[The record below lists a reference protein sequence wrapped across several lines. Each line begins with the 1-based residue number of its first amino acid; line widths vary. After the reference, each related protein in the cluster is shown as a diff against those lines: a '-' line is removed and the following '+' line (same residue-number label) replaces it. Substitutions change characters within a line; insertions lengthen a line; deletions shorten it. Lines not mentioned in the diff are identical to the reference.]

1 MQLNAIKLNLFSP
14 LEAMHTWPRPT
25 SSHTLLRTRTSF
37 RFIMSLNMKT
47 FSDLAVAQQCRIY
60 GEIMAELNIP
70 GVPNEQE
77 FYDLVQAKIHGT
89 ESPFNH
95 SRHAKMA
102 STDFLEDSQTGL
114 AASPRSFDNRAGAT
128 NFKLTSKD
136 IKSKPLIHKTSST
149 DENGDTVESSV
160 TLEFPFLHGV
170 DYSSTCQSLK
180 CSGGLLTPCLT
191 RPSKGSNFCKGCVK
205 PGKDGSTV
213 LSKYGTVTQREACSM
228 MCYTDSKDKKEIGFG
243 TYCAKRDVTRAQAEA
258 LIQSAFGGNVIL
270 PEEYWSVD
278 KAKASRAVKKT
289 VSVSSD
295 DEASVAEAEEP
306 AKVVEAEEP
315 AKVVEEPAKVAEEP
329 ASPVEEPASPAEEPA
344 SPVEEPASS
353 VSVEKEL
360 AHVAEELSH
369 IQGAKPSSPTNS
381 TVSTGSDGSAN
392 KKKRGRPKKA
402 KPAAQE
408 ELEKPESPKKGRG
421 RPKKSETVVV
431 VDHAENKAG
440 ASEATG
446 DEEDFTT
453 IQWEGVSYLL
463 DDENTMFLMMDDEPE
478 LYGTWDPETKKAT
491 PLE

>member
-1 MQLNAIKLNLFSP
+1 MA
-14 LEAMHTWPRPT
+14 
-25 SSHTLLRTRTSF
+25 
-37 RFIMSLNMKT
+37 LNMKT

-60 GEIMAELNIP
+60 GEIMAELKIP
-70 GVPNEQE
+70 GVPTEQE
-77 FYDLVQAKIHGT
+77 FYDLVQAKIHGMD
-89 ESPFNH
+89 SQFND
-95 SRHAKMA
+95 SRQGKLA
-102 STDFLEDSQTGL
+102 STDFLEHSQTGL
-114 AASPRSFDNRAGAT
+114 AASPRSFDNRAAAT

-205 PGKDGSTV
+205 PGKDGSTI
-213 LSKYGTVTQREACSM
+213 LSKYGTVSQREACSM
-228 MCYTDSKDKKEIGFG
+228 MCYTDSKGKKEIGFG

-258 LIQSAFGGNVIL
+258 LIESAFGGNVVL

-295 DEASVAEAEEP
+295 DEASVAD
-306 AKVVEAEEP
+306 V
-315 AKVVEEPAKVAEEP
+315 EEP
-329 ASPVEEPASPAEEPA
+329 ASPVEEPA

-360 AHVAEELSH
+360 AHVAEELAH
-369 IQGAKPSSPTNS
+369 VQGAKAASPTNS
-381 TVSTGSDGSAN
+381 TASTGSETSAG

-402 KPAAQE
+402 KSVDIKEDPP
-408 ELEKPESPKKGRG
+408 KSPKKGRG

-431 VDHAENKAG
+431 VDDPEIKASVTESAPEDENG
-440 ASEATG
+440 
-446 DEEDFTT
+446 FTT
-453 IQWEGVSYLL
+453 VEWEGVSYMI
-463 DDENTMFLMMDDEPE
+463 DDENTMFLMVDEEPE
-478 LYGTWDPETKKAT
+478 LYGTWDPETQTAT
-491 PLE
+491 PMEE

>member
-1 MQLNAIKLNLFSP
+1 
-14 LEAMHTWPRPT
+14 
-25 SSHTLLRTRTSF
+25 SF
-37 RFIMSLNMKT
+37 RFIMALNMKT

-77 FYDLVQAKIHGT
+77 FYDLVQAKIHGLD
-89 ESPFNH
+89 SQFNH
-95 SRHAKMA
+95 SRQGKLA
-102 STDFLEDSQTGL
+102 STDFSENSQTGL
-114 AASPRSFDNRAGAT
+114 AASPRSFDNRAGAS

-149 DENGDTVESSV
+149 DENGDNVESSV

-205 PGKDGSTV
+205 PGKDGSTT
-213 LSKYGTVTQREACSM
+213 LSKYGTVSQREACSM
-228 MCYTDSKDKKEIGFG
+228 MCYTDSKGKKEIGFG

-258 LIQSAFGGNVIL
+258 LIESAFGGNVVL

-295 DEASVAEAEEP
+295 DEASVAE
-306 AKVVEAEEP
+306 
-315 AKVVEEPAKVAEEP
+315 VEEPV
-329 ASPVEEPASPAEEPA
+329 SPVEEPASPVEEPA

-360 AHVAEELSH
+360 AHVAEELAH
-369 IQGAKPSSPTNS
+369 VAEELAHVQGADAASPTNS
-381 TVSTGSDGSAN
+381 TSSTGSETSAG
-392 KKKRGRPKKA
+392 KKKRGRPKKKA
-402 KPAAQE
+402 KSVKSEDEP
-408 ELEKPESPKKGRG
+408 KSPKKGRG
-421 RPKKSETVVV
+421 RPKKSEIAVV
-431 VDHAENKAG
+431 VDNTENKA
-440 ASEATG
+440 ASSEPVT
-446 DEEDFTT
+446 EELDGFTKVVW
-453 IQWEGVSYLL
+453 QGVSYMV
-463 DDENTMFLMMDDEPE
+463 DDENTMFLMVDSEPE
-478 LYGTWDPETKKAT
+478 LYGTWDPETQTAT
-491 PLE
+491 PMEE